1 MSQGYQRR
9 SGVNDEGLAEFGRR
23 LAAAYV
29 SYVAGHKGVDRM
41 LKQAPQKPGDFWIDL
56 ADMVF
61 TAMKS
66 SGSAED
72 LRMRDVITKHIQ

>member
-9 SGVNDEGLAEFGRR
+9 SGVTDDGLAEFGRR
-23 LAAAYV
+23 LAAAYL

-72 LRMRDVITKHIQ
+72 LQMRDAITKCIQ